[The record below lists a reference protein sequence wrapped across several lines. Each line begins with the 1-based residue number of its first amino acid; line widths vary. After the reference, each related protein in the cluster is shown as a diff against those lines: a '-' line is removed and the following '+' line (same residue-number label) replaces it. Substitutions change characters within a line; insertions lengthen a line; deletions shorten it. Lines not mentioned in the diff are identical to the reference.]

1 MIAVAPEC
9 LREILRELNGSVE
22 CLNVQIQIE
31 FQPPFGKALIVA
43 LGGGELHQMANTPAD
58 QVTVAFQVPVL
69 VFRGS
74 DDAGQG
80 LGNRRFLGN
89 NKFSFVHPPSF
100 ENGHKNSASGG
111 DPNAL
116 CKEMPV
122 SISLVSRYRLPRH
135 CYGSSAL
142 PAILPLQGFLEY

>member
-1 MIAVAPEC
+1 
-9 LREILRELNGSVE
+9 
-22 CLNVQIQIE
+22 
-31 FQPPFGKALIVA
+31 
-43 LGGGELHQMANTPAD
+43 MADTLAD
-58 QVTVAFQVPVL
+58 KVTVAFQVPVL
-69 VFRGS
+69 AFRGS

-80 LGNRRFLGN
+80 LGNQSFLGN

-100 ENGHKNSASGG
+100 ENGQKNSASGG

-135 CYGSSAL
+135 RYGSSAL